1 MALPTPGADTTAIV
15 TGASSGIGREI
26 ARRLAGR
33 GHGLT
38 LVARRQERL
47 RALAD
52 EVTSAHGVRTE
63 IVIADL
69 TDAAAREGV
78 VAAVDAAGLVPA
90 VLVNAAGLST
100 VGPVHRNDPGAE
112 LAMIR
117 TDVEAVAHLCS
128 LVSCRAWSSAAPAPC
143 STWRRPPLS
152 SRCPDRRATR
162 PARRSCVSYSQA
174 LRGELRGTGV
184 TVTVLCPGPV
194 ETEFAEAAGFDPDDA
209 EAALPRFMWVAVE
222 RRGRRGGRRPGQGAR
237 RGDPRGGEPAG
248 RPRGP
253 ARAPLPAGADH
264 RTPAPR
270 AARLTPLRVTFMS
283 RNAAIA
289 S

>member
-1 MALPTPGADTTAIV
+1 MALPTPGANTTAVV

-26 ARRLAGR
+26 ARRLAAR

-63 IVIADL
+63 IVAADL

-112 LAMIR
+112 LTMIR

-128 LVSCRAWSSAAPAPC
+128 LVLPGMVERGAGAVLNVGSTAAFQPMPGQAGYAA
-143 STWRRPPLS
+143 SK
-152 SRCPDRRATR
+152 AFV
-162 PARRSCVSYSQA
+162 VSYSQA

-184 TVTVLCPGPV
+184 TVTALCPGPV
-194 ETEFAEAAGFDPDDA
+194 ETEFAESAGFDPGDA
-209 EAALPRFMWVAVE
+209 ESALPRFMWVAVE
-222 RRGRRGGRRPGQGAR
+222 DVADAAVEGLDKGRALVIPGAANRLGAL
-237 RGDPRGGEPAG
+237 G
-248 RPRGP
+248 
-253 ARAPLPAGADH
+253 
-264 RTPAPR
+264 
-270 AARLTPLRVTFMS
+270 ARLTPRSLLVPIIARQHPGLRD
-283 RNAAIA
+283 
-289 S
+289 

>member
-1 MALPTPGADTTAIV
+1 MALPTPGPDTTAIV

-52 EVTSAHGVRTE
+52 EITEAHGVRTE
-63 IVIADL
+63 IVAVDL

-78 VAAVDAAGLVPA
+78 VDAVDAAGLVPA

-128 LVSCRAWSSAAPAPC
+128 LVLPGMVERGDGAVLNVASTAAFQPMPGQAGYAA
-143 STWRRPPLS
+143 SK
-152 SRCPDRRATR
+152 AFV
-162 PARRSCVSYSQA
+162 VSYSQA

-184 TVTVLCPGPV
+184 TVTALCPGPV
-194 ETEFAEAAGFDPDDA
+194 ET
-209 EAALPRFMWVAVE
+209 EAALPRFMWVSADDVAAAAIE
-222 RRGRRGGRRPGQGAR
+222 GLDKSRALVIPGVANRVGALGAR
-237 RGDPRGGEPAG
+237 
-248 RPRGP
+248 
-253 ARAPLPAGADH
+253 L
-264 RTPAPR
+264 APR
-270 AARLTPLRVTFMS
+270 SLLVPIIAHQHPGLR
-283 RNAAIA
+283 A
-289 S
+289 